1 MDMEAAMLKKDEEYL
16 QMIAD
21 EICEEQR
28 KAREKKQKQFELNL
42 MIIAENEQGEL
53 RRAQVL

>member
-1 MDMEAAMLKKDEEYL
+1 MLKKDEEYL